1 MMLRLRWEKTVGFWL
16 IEYDM
21 QVERRCLILLLSK
34 MLVVFII
41 NCHLC
46 HELQIMLRSPT
57 LVKVCFACCKAVGVC
72 GGGVFAIT
80 VFITYT
86 FGNC

>member
-1 MMLRLRWEKTVGFWL
+1 MRVLG
-16 IEYDM
+16 IEYDR

-34 MLVVFII
+34 MLVVFIM

-46 HELQIMLRSPT
+46 HKLQITLRSPT

-72 GGGVFAIT
+72 GVAFAIT
-80 VFITYT
+80 VLIIYT